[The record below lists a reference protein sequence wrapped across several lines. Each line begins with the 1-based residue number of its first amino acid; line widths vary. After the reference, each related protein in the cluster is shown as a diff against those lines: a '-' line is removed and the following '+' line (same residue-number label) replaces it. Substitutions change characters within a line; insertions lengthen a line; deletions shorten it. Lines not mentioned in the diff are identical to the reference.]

1 MKLVCDNSIKLF
13 PGTAP
18 GSEGIELEEEYFCEE
33 MEDGRVKY
41 IVRNVLE
48 PELIPFFPEH
58 RTKNEKAV
66 PAVMIIPGGAF
77 RRLVYNYE
85 GEEIAKWLNTQG
97 FAAFVLK
104 CRLPVNEHPSAAD
117 VSLMDVQRG
126 LRIIRNNAGEWG
138 IDSKKIGVMG
148 FSAGGFFSALLATAY
163 DKRVYQR
170 IDEADDVSARPDFCV
185 CGYPMI
191 SYDVSVEAGQRYISK
206 EELLAGIYPFQELV
220 LKKYEPDKL
229 VTSQTPPVFIFE
241 TDDDM
246 TTLADNSVCFYM
258 AARKAG
264 VSTELHIF
272 RRGDHGF
279 GLGDDNAQT
288 GEWKKLFVNWAK
300 SLGVLEN

>member
-1 MKLVCDNSIKLF
+1 MRLVCDNAIKLF

-18 GSEGIELEEEYFCEE
+18 GSEGFTLEEEFFYEE
-33 MEDGRVKY
+33 TEDGKVKH
-41 IVRNVLE
+41 IVQNVLE

-58 RTKNEKAV
+58 STENENAM

-77 RRLVYNYE
+77 RRLVYNFE
-85 GEEIAKWLNTQG
+85 GEEIARWLNTLG

-117 VSLMDVQRG
+117 VSLIDVQRG
-126 LRIIRNNAGEWG
+126 LRLIRHNAAEWG

-163 DKRVYQR
+163 DKKVYQR
-170 IDEADDVSARPDFCV
+170 IDAADDVSARPDFCV

-191 SYDVSVEAGQRYISK
+191 NYDVSVEAGQRYISK
-206 EELLAGIYPFQELV
+206 EEIIAGIYSFQELV
-220 LKKYEPDKL
+220 LKKYKPDEL
-229 VTSQTPPVFIFE
+229 VTPQTPPVFIFE

-246 TTLADNSVCFYM
+246 TTLAENSVCFYM

-264 VSTELHIF
+264 VSSELHIF
-272 RRGDHGF
+272 RTGGHGF
-279 GLGDDNAQT
+279 GLGDDNTQT
-288 GEWKKLFVNWAK
+288 GEWKKLFVNWATG
-300 SLGVLEN
+300 LGVLL